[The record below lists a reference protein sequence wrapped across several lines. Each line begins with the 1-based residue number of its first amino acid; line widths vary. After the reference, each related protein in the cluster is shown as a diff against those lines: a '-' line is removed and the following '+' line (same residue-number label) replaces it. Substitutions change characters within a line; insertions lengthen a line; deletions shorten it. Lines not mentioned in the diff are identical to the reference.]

1 MKYSASISEDTIVML
16 LENQKQEYIHNNA
29 YEIIRK
35 SYHSWSFKES
45 FPSRYEERIEGMA
58 HLFNLQTY
66 SDIWTNS
73 VLETGGD
80 EQRHSASGD
89 EKFPSVLFPYALQV
103 LIVVL

>member
-16 LENQKQEYIHNNA
+16 LVNQKQEYIHNNA

-66 SDIWTNS
+66 SDI
-73 VLETGGD
+73 
-80 EQRHSASGD
+80 
-89 EKFPSVLFPYALQV
+89 
-103 LIVVL
+103 

>member
-66 SDIWTNS
+66 SDIWTSS

>member
-1 MKYSASISEDTIVML
+1 MGVRKKGGGKGRREGKKEGEDTLSHTIILTFTVH
-16 LENQKQEYIHNNA
+16 KYIHNNA

-66 SDIWTNS
+66 SDI
-73 VLETGGD
+73 
-80 EQRHSASGD
+80 
-89 EKFPSVLFPYALQV
+89 
-103 LIVVL
+103 